1 MSRERG
7 EGVFDAKSSVN
18 CKEAFDRPTSSKA
31 PKIVVAKAKMAFRG
45 VGGKS

>member
-7 EGVFDAKSSVN
+7 EGVFDAMSVTN
-18 CKEAFDRPTSSKA
+18 RKEASDRPTSSKA
-31 PKIVVAKAKMAFRG
+31 PKVVVVKAKMAFGG